1 MSYQGGFPQAPQ
13 PPEGWAAP
21 PQRGARPAS
30 VENAVRLMFVTALFS
45 LIGIIVT
52 LATKDDLRKRIRADN
67 PGSDQARLDDLVNSA
82 IAIAIVIAVVLLAL
96 YVALAFQVRKG
107 KNWARIVTWVFAGL
121 GVLGALF
128 AMAGTAT
135 PISRVLSIVQ
145 GLIDV
150 AIIVLL
156 AKADSNQYFK
166 PQAYP
171 GY

>member
-1 MSYQGGFPQAPQ
+1 
-13 PPEGWAAP
+13 
-21 PQRGARPAS
+21 
-30 VENAVRLMFVTALFS
+30 
-45 LIGIIVT
+45 
-52 LATKDDLRKRIRADN
+52 
-67 PGSDQARLDDLVNSA
+67 VNSA

-166 PQAYP
+166 PQAYR